1 VLLSKLAGAMKASM
15 SQAVSLFAAPLSQAA
30 RTVDALR
37 IKAEADPS
45 IIGGA
50 GVAAAAAPAEAA
62 PAEAAPAE
70 AAPAEESL
78 LEKVEHAVED
88 VVHGVEHAVEDVAH
102 KVEELLHHGD
112 GEAAATPESTTP
124 TEG

>member
-1 VLLSKLAGAMKASM
+1 MKASM

-37 IKAEADPS
+37 VKAEADPS

-50 GVAAAAAPAEAA
+50 GSAPAAA

-78 LEKVEHAVED
+78 VEKVEHAIKD
-88 VVHGVEHAVEDVAH
+88 VVEGVEHAVEDVAH
-102 KVEELLHHGD
+102 KVEEIFHHGD
-112 GEAAATPESTTP
+112 ASPEAAADTESTTP